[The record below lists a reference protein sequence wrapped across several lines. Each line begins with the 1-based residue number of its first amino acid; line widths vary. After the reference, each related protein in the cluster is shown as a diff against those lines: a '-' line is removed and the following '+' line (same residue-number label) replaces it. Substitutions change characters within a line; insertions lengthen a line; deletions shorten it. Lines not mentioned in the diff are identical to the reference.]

1 MNFDQI
7 DLKVEKKALCDQVA
21 DRIEQMILT
30 DKSQAQQKL
39 PSEQALS
46 AGFGVS
52 RPVIREALT
61 ILKAR
66 GLVAPRQGG
75 GSYITVPSST
85 QLMDTVNRLTLMRDI
100 SKEDVCAVRIQ
111 LEAMAARLAAEHA
124 TAEELDELEA
134 LNRKMEEH
142 RTDSELRADLDLQ
155 FHQCIAK
162 LSGNHLLKCFVQSM
176 NGLLRPM
183 LVLLLCLPMAN
194 EDGIAYHDRIIQAL
208 RSGDGEKSER
218 LIRDHLM
225 LFIRNY
231 ELVKEQRKEDEA

>member
-1 MNFDQI
+1 MKIDQMN
-7 DLKVEKKALCDQVA
+7 LKVEKKALCDQIA
-21 DRIEQMILT
+21 DRIEQMILN

-66 GLVAPRQGG
+66 GLVSPRQGG

-85 QLMDTVNRLTLMRDI
+85 QLMDTVNRLTLMKDI
-100 SKEDVCAVRIQ
+100 SMEDVCAVRVQ
-111 LEAMAARLAAEHA
+111 LESMAARLAAEHA
-124 TAEELDELEA
+124 TPRQLDELEA
-134 LNRKMEEH
+134 INRRMEDH
-142 RTDSELRADLDLQ
+142 GTDAQMRADLDLK
-155 FHQCIAK
+155 FHQYIAEI
-162 LSGNHLLKCFVQSM
+162 SGNRLLKCFVQSM

-183 LVLLLCLPMAN
+183 LTLSLCLPMAN
-194 EDGIAYHDRIIQAL
+194 EDGIAYHDRIIAAL
-208 RSGDGEKSER
+208 RSGDAEMSES

-231 ELVKEQRKEDEA
+231 ELVKEEHKEEKE